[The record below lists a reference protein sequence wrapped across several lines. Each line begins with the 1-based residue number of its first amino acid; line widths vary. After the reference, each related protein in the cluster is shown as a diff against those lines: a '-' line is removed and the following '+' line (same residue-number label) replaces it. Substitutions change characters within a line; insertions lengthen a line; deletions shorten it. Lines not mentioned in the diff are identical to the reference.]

1 MDHSTRRASAGNSQ
15 ARTDQVQSR
24 LRDVVHKLR
33 EHLQGALALLEDD
46 HVVPDEIIALQ
57 RVAQVGEHFQLGF
70 GRLAVVQTEMVAR
83 FQVHRDGAIRVCLF
97 REAVVK
103 SRVCGSTNPRNARAC
118 R

>member
-46 HVVPDEIIALQ
+46 HVVPHERRLDLVDRDGVLGQ
-57 RVAQVGEHFQLGF
+57 RAELRLR
-70 GRLAVVQTEMVAR
+70 RLAVVQAELVAR
-83 FQVHRDGAIRVCLF
+83 LQVERDRRVGMRL
-97 REAVVK
+97 
-103 SRVCGSTNPRNARAC
+103 S
-118 R
+118 